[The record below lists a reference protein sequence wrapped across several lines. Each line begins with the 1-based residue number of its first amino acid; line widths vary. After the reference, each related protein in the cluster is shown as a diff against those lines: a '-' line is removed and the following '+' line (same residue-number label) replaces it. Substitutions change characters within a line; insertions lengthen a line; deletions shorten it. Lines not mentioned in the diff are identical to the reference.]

1 MKTKFLTKFLLVILI
16 VFFALV
22 PRITEI
28 LSGNYLFGFDQGRD
42 YLEVKNIVIN
52 HHLTL
57 IGSEWGGGFAGFSSL
72 FHGPFYYYFLSIP
85 FFIFS
90 GNPYGGIWLMFFLSL
105 AAIGMGY
112 FLGKKIFGELG
123 GLTLALLLTISPPL
137 ISAAR
142 FIWNSHPA
150 PLFVLIAFYFIYKMT
165 VTKREKKGA
174 IFLAAFSSGFIY
186 NFQTAIAIPICIS
199 LFLYSIFILRI
210 RKLKEYVF
218 LFLGYLLAFSP
229 IILFNLRHNFISFNG
244 LLQYSQRFNSDVT
257 LMFILFLLRDHFY
270 SFVFNFFNSFP
281 KQNLIPSSIVFL
293 IIFISVIYFLNK
305 GKSKPLRQFITFVL
319 ILPLVT
325 FLMLAFLKNAVWS
338 YYLLHLNIVYVFLFA
353 YIIYSSFS
361 KNIFWSKVLSITL
374 LLIFL
379 FSHFPW
385 AVNNFRVDYFDY
397 GGTAKV
403 KGKIEALDYL
413 YQAAKEKSF
422 NLLIFTPPT
431 YTYPYDYL
439 LWWYGEKRYGFIPS
453 QEKRGELY
461 LLIEKDINKPW
472 SYKGWLE
479 TVIKIGE
486 VKEEIELPNGF
497 IIQKRVE

>member
-1 MKTKFLTKFLLVILI
+1 MRTQLLIKFLLVVLV
-16 VFFALV
+16 VFFTLI

-52 HHLTL
+52 RHLTL
-57 IGSEWGGGFAGFSSL
+57 IGSEWGGGFAGFSNL

-85 FFIFS
+85 FFLFS

-105 AAIGMGY
+105 ATIGVGY
-112 FLGKKIFGELG
+112 LLGKKVFGELG
-123 GLTLALLLTISPPL
+123 GLTFALLLAISPPL
-137 ISAAR
+137 VSTAR

-150 PLFVLIAFYFIYKMT
+150 PLFVLLAFYFIYKMT
-165 VTKREKKGA
+165 VTKREKKVT

-199 LFLYSIFILRI
+199 LLLYSIFILKI

-229 IILFNLRHNFISFNG
+229 IILFNLRHNFISFDG
-244 LLQYSQRFNSDVT
+244 LFQYSSKLDSGVT
-257 LMFILFLLRDHFY
+257 LMFIRFLLRDHFY

-281 KQNLIPSSIVFL
+281 RQNLIPSTIVFL
-293 IIFISVIYFLNK
+293 IIFISATYFLIK
-305 GKSKPLRQFITFVL
+305 EKSHSLRQFIIFLL
-319 ILPLVT
+319 ILPLLT
-325 FLMLAFLKNAVWS
+325 FLMLTFLKNAVWS
-338 YYLLHLNIVYVFLFA
+338 YYLLHLNIVYIFLFT

-361 KNIFWSKVLSITL
+361 QNIFWSKALLTSI
-374 LLIFL
+374 LIVFL
-379 FSHFPW
+379 FFHFPW
-385 AVNNFRVDYFDY
+385 AINNFRVDYSDY

-403 KGKIEALDYL
+403 KGRIEAIDYL
-413 YQAAKEKSF
+413 YQAAKEKPF
-422 NLLIFTPPT
+422 NLLIFTPPV

-453 QEKRGELY
+453 QEKRGEFY
-461 LLIEKDINKPW
+461 LLIEKDINKSW

-479 TVIKIGE
+479 TVIKVGE
-486 VKEEIELPNGF
+486 VKEEVELPNGF
-497 IIQKRVE
+497 LIQKRVE